1 MSAPF
6 ELLVPLT
13 DLRWFTDSPDVGD
26 SACLC
31 SWCGKVIERGVP
43 IRMYRTISPG
53 EVLEARFHD
62 ACCEPV
68 FGVIVQS
75 FDDVEWPADDGHS
88 PADWPDL
95 CYCHG
100 DENGHDPAPD
110 SIFHLNEQVLDRARQ
125 ARGEEPEADVDLGA
139 CCACR
144 KKGPTVRNIV
154 MLPKRA
160 PVAGTGWGCVTCRV
174 PADGAIAVV
183 CDACMEADRPIL
195 DVCFGYAPRN
205 ERVAMETVTDPFE
218 HNPAMHAD
226 EAGFPFP
233 GAQV

>member
-1 MSAPF
+1 MNASF
-6 ELLVPLT
+6 ELQVPLT
-13 DLRWFTDSPDVGD
+13 ALLWFTDSPDAGD
-26 SACLC
+26 PGCLC

-43 IRMYRTISPG
+43 IRMYREITPRD
-53 EVLEARFHD
+53 VLEARLHD

-68 FGVIVQS
+68 LGMKIQS
-75 FDDVEWPADDGHS
+75 FDDVEWPADDGIW
-88 PADWPDL
+88 APDGSGL
-95 CYCHG
+95 CYCRG

-144 KKGPTVRNIV
+144 TRGATVRNIV

-205 ERVAMETVTDPFE
+205 ERVSIATVTEVFE
-218 HNPAMHAD
+218 HKAGLHTD
-226 EAGFPFP
+226 EH
-233 GAQV
+233 